1 MKMGD
6 RLREERLKRGWSQ
19 VYVAK
24 QLGLKRSST
33 YANWEYSLRD
43 PSKEVMAKLAEL
55 FEITI
60 DYLIT
65 GNSSSQLL
73 IHQHNTATLQQDNIL
88 IINTDGLNEADIEF
102 LKEQVELLRRR
113 ANSFQRST

>member
-43 PSKEVMAKLAEL
+43 PSKEVMAKLASL
-55 FEITI
+55 FEVTI
-60 DYLIT
+60 DYLVT
-65 GNSSSQLL
+65 GNMPSQRLV
-73 IHQHNTATLQQDNIL
+73 QQYTTVQQDNKL

-113 ANSFQRST
+113 ANSFQQST